1 MSFEGR
7 TGFSALPTSPIHDT
21 STCLETRG
29 EGHRT
34 LELQGIHEVIS
45 DSVL

>member
-1 MSFEGR
+1 MSFEGH

-21 STCLETRG
+21 SICLETHG

-34 LELQGIHEVIS
+34 LELQGVHEVIS
-45 DSVL
+45 DNIL